1 MYMNACVCVC
11 VCAECISHQRPS
23 TAHALLMLMTRIIS
37 HACVCMYV
45 HVTVYF
51 ACVQFRRSA
60 AKRRAPSPL
69 VQPQTIPT
77 TTPHTQGE
85 GGVPIP
91 KVEVG
96 VAEDAHAKED
106 VTERGRTKSASEL
119 KLPPIK
125 STTHDQVHHR
135 YYTQL
140 HSKSA
145 HQYLDPAKDWEK
157 LSIHNC
163 TVRVPFKY
171 LDPA

>member
-1 MYMNACVCVC
+1 
-11 VCAECISHQRPS
+11 
-23 TAHALLMLMTRIIS
+23 MLMTCIIS

-60 AKRRAPSPL
+60 AKWRAPSPL
-69 VQPQTIPT
+69 VQPQTTPT
-77 TTPHTQGE
+77 TTPPTQGE
-85 GGVPIP
+85 GGVPTP

-125 STTHDQVHHR
+125 STTQVHHG

-145 HQYLDPAKDWEK
+145 HQYLDPAKDWGK
-157 LSIHNC
+157 LSA
-163 TVRVPFKY
+163 VRLFLMHRSQQAVQVLSLNSF
-171 LDPA
+171 LSSLL